1 VRAVGT
7 DGTCISVQS
16 SSLKSLDDD
25 VDECAVCLD
34 PMEKTTSTLRCGHK
48 MHEACLRSLVSVA
61 EAKGE
66 RTSCPMCRTNVGTL
80 VDWVEMSALDS
91 LLGYMHC
98 AYSHRFP
105 AHSNSRSIKFAAK
118 RMRLLVNAAGRNED
132 GGLLERMVRLHAT
145 DAEKMRKAKSSGAG
159 IRSKFAVH
167 AIMALALALPSNQE
181 WEVPLIKAARQIVPG
196 SQVLEDERISSAMQN
211 YLMTEI

>member
-1 VRAVGT
+1 
-7 DGTCISVQS
+7 
-16 SSLKSLDDD
+16 
-25 VDECAVCLD
+25 
-34 PMEKTTSTLRCGHK
+34 
-48 MHEACLRSLVSVA
+48 MHEACLKSLVSVA

-66 RTSCPMCRTNVGTL
+66 RASCPMCRSNVDTL
-80 VDWVEMSALDS
+80 VDWAEMSAMDS
-91 LLGYMHC
+91 LLGYIHC

-105 AHSNSRSIKFAAK
+105 AHSNSRIRKSAEK

-145 DAEKMRKAKSSGAG
+145 EVEKMRKAKSSGAG
-159 IRSKFAVH
+159 IRGKFVLH
-167 AIMALALALPSNQE
+167 AIMALALALPSNRE

-196 SQVLEDERISSAMQN
+196 TEVLEDERISSAMQS